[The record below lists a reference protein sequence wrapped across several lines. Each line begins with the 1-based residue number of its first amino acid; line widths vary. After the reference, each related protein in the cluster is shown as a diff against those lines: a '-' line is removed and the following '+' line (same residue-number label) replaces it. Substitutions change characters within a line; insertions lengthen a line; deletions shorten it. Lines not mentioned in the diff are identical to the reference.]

1 MNMHRLHRIG
11 LFTALATVFAI
22 AGVQAATE
30 ATSEA
35 EAAKAIKARQA
46 LLNQI
51 NDLNEP
57 MGRVLKRQ
65 IPMDPAVVATNA
77 ARIQELAARLPE
89 AFAVD
94 TRKFKGTRT
103 AALDGIWSSEADFKA
118 RAEVLAKAA
127 GDAVTAARGGT
138 VAVAQLAGIGRACGN
153 CHDAFK
159 ARD

>member
-1 MNMHRLHRIG
+1 MHRLRIG
-11 LFTALATVFAI
+11 LFTALATMFAV

-30 ATSEA
+30 AASEA

-57 MGRVLKRQ
+57 MGRMLKQQ
-65 IPMDPAVVATNA
+65 IPIDAAVVATNA
-77 ARIQELAARLPE
+77 TRIQELAGKLPE

-94 TRKFKGTRT
+94 TRKFKATRT
-103 AALDGIWSSEADFKA
+103 AALDGIWNSEADFKS
-118 RAEVLAKAA
+118 RAEGLAKVA
-127 GDAVTAARGGT
+127 GDVVTAARDGNVT
-138 VAVAQLAGIGRACGN
+138 AAQLAGIGRACGS

-159 ARD
+159 TRD

>member
-1 MNMHRLHRIG
+1 MHRLRIG
-11 LFTALATVFAI
+11 LFTALATVFTI

-30 ATSEA
+30 AASEA

-57 MGRVLKRQ
+57 MGRMLKRQ
-65 IPMDPAVVATNA
+65 IPIDAAVVATNA
-77 ARIQELAARLPE
+77 ARIQELAGKLPE

-94 TRKFKGTRT
+94 TRKFTRTRT
-103 AALDGIWSSEADFKA
+103 AALDGIWNSEADFKA
-118 RAEVLAKAA
+118 KAEGLAKAA
-127 GDAVTAARGGT
+127 AEVVTAARSDN
-138 VAVAQLAGIGRACGN
+138 VAVAQLAGIGRACGS